1 MADADPQIE
10 PPATVHEPGE
20 PGTVEAVEP
29 RRRWGRLALML
40 VVPLAIL
47 VGGVIYWLGLQ
58 GKVSTDD
65 AYVKQDKVSIS
76 AEVSGKIQQVFVKSG
91 DHVQAGD
98 LLFKIDPQPFQIQ
111 LDQANAAIASAQANV
126 TALANAA
133 PLSGADVAKAREDI
147 AFAQSNF
154 QRQQELWKQGFTTK
168 AAYDAA
174 KHAVEQGEAELEAA
188 KASEAEAQA
197 KLAHGAAVPGENPQI
212 AAAQAQAE
220 AARLNLSRTTIRAPM
235 AGEVAGADRL
245 LPGQLVVQNVP
256 MLTLVGVHGAYV
268 EANFKETQLAEM
280 RVGQPAAI
288 KFDAYPD
295 MKVRG
300 HVAAIGAGTGSEF
313 SVLPAQNATGNWVKV
328 TQRVPVRIAID
339 STPDRTL
346 IAGLTTT
353 SPSTST
359 ARSTSMASRAHARRG
374 GANPAAPRPRNS
386 RTLPSST
393 SPIAGCS

>member
-1 MADADPQIE
+1 MADADPKIE

-20 PGTVEAVEP
+20 PGTETIIETEAEP
-29 RRRWGRLALML
+29 RRRWGRLTLML
-40 VVPLAIL
+40 VVPLAI
-47 VGGVIYWLGLQ
+47 VIGGAIYWLGLQ

-76 AEVSGKIQQVFVKSG
+76 AEVGGKIDQVYVKNG
-91 DHVQAGD
+91 DHVKAGD
-98 LLFKIDPQPFQIQ
+98 LLYRIDPQPFKIQ
-111 LDQANAAIASAQANV
+111 LDQATAAIAAAQANV

-133 PLSGADVAKAREDI
+133 PLSGADIAKSREDI

-174 KHAVEQGEAELEAA
+174 RHAVEQGEAELKAA
-188 KASEAEAQA
+188 QASEAEARA
-197 KLAHGAAVPGENPQI
+197 KLAHGAAIPGENPEI

-220 AARLNLSRTTIRAPM
+220 AAKLNLSRTVVRAPM
-235 AGEVAGADRL
+235 AGEVAGAERL

-256 MLTLVGVHGAYV
+256 MLTLVGISGAYV
-268 EANFKETQLAEM
+268 EANYKETQLADM
-280 RVGQPAAI
+280 RVGQPAEI
-288 KFDAYPD
+288 KFDAYPG
-295 MKVRG
+295 MKLRG

-339 STPDRTL
+339 SKSDRKL
-346 IAGLTTT
+346 IAGLTTHVT
-353 SPSTST
+353 VFTDGKK
-359 ARSTSMASRAHARRG
+359 H
-374 GANPAAPRPRNS
+374 
-386 RTLPSST
+386 
-393 SPIAGCS
+393 